1 MYFFRYLKFLLSATN
16 QHGVHSPFVYAF
28 VTKCIYAKK
37 KYSNKKALNLVL
49 KILSYFSI
57 SDIDIRHKNKAL
69 SELIEINFPKVA
81 QTENT
86 TAFIYFNG
94 IDDSLLKFIA
104 QKNVLYND
112 SIVYI
117 ANIYQNKK
125 AWEALIL
132 MEKIT
137 VSIDL
142 FYCGV
147 LFFRREQVKEH
158 FKIRI

>member
-1 MYFFRYLKFLLSATN
+1 MLFLNYLKFLLSATN

-28 VTKCIYAKK
+28 VTKGIYAKQ
-37 KYSNKKALNLVL
+37 KYSVQKSLNILM
-49 KILSYFSI
+49 KIVSYFGI
-57 SDIDIRHKNKAL
+57 TEMNMQHENKVL
-69 SELIEINFPKVA
+69 SELIAKHFPKIKPSK
-81 QTENT
+81 NT
-86 TAFIYFNG
+86 TAFIYFSA
-94 IDDSLLKFIA
+94 IDDSLLKFLA
-104 QKNVLYND
+104 QKNSLHND

-117 ANIYQNKK
+117 DAIYQNKK
-125 AWEALIL
+125 AWEDLIL

-142 FYCGV
+142 FYGGV